1 MLAVVSRHM
10 ATSETCDH
18 DLEAEY
24 LYPSDVDVL
33 GLSEAGGELHVAL
46 AVPCPECDAA
56 LRVET
61 AVTSVDE
68 GEFDLPLDDS
78 RYD

>member
-1 MLAVVSRHM
+1 MPEGTAC
-10 ATSETCDH
+10 EH
-18 DLEAEY
+18 DPDAEY
-24 LYPSDVDVL
+24 LYPSDVDALDV
-33 GLSEAGGELHVAL
+33 SDENGETHIAV

-61 AVTSVDE
+61 LVTSVTE
-68 GEFDLPLDDS
+68 GDFDLPLDDS